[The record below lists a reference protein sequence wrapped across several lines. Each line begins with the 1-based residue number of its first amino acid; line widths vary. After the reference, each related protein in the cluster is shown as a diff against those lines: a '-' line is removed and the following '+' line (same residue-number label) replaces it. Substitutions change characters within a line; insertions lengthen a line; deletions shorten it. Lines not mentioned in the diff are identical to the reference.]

1 MIKMNQ
7 AIAQKFPQSKNEFIL
22 GFVTG
27 STASV
32 FENSDNITKSS
43 GPESSKVYGIKYFH
57 YADTINGFSNLEHN
71 WDSYN
76 ANVISKNSID
86 TAIETLN
93 HLNSKGQLTNGFAVN
108 VFPMRDGGI
117 QFEFDGE
124 NICAELEIDQDG
136 ELIFILFDDD
146 GNIEQEPLK
155 LFELAELSTL
165 LEEAQYAV

>member
-1 MIKMNQ
+1 MNQ
-7 AIAQKFPQSKNEFIL
+7 ALSQKFPQSKNEFIL

-32 FENSDNITKSS
+32 FESSDNITKSS
-43 GPESSKVYGIKYFH
+43 GPESSKVQGIKYFH
-57 YADTINGFSNLEHN
+57 YADTIYGFSNLHHN

-76 ANVISKNSID
+76 ADVISKNAID

-93 HLNSKGQLTNGFAVN
+93 HLNSKGQLTSGFTVN

-124 NICAELEIDQDG
+124 NICAELEINENGDSTF
-136 ELIFILFDDD
+136 IFFDDD
-146 GNIEQEPLK
+146 GDIIEKEQ
-155 LFELAELSTL
+155 LFELSQLSTL
-165 LEEAQYAV
+165 LKQAQYVL

>member
-1 MIKMNQ
+1 MNKT
-7 AIAQKFPQSKNEFIL
+7 ISQKFPQSKNEFIL

-32 FENSDNITKSS
+32 FESSENITKSS
-43 GPESSKVYGIKYFH
+43 GPVPSKVQGIKYFH
-57 YADTINGFSNLEHN
+57 YADTINGFSSLQHN

-76 ANVISKNSID
+76 ADVISKNAID
-86 TAIETLN
+86 AAIETLN
-93 HLNSKGQLTNGFAVN
+93 HLNSKGQLTNGFTVN

-124 NICAELEIDQDG
+124 NICAELEINHNG
-136 ELIFILFDDD
+136 ELTFILFDNN

-155 LFELAELSTL
+155 LFELTELSTL
-165 LEEAQYAV
+165 LEEAQYVL